1 MQILV
6 KKYIKK
12 ESTSGI
18 LLIFAT
24 IAALLINNSFLSEYY
39 TSILE
44 TQITFKVG
52 HILDIDKPLIL
63 WINDGLMAIF
73 FLLIGLEIKR
83 EVIAGH
89 LSTPSKI
96 ALPAIGALGGM
107 IVPALIYFFFNYG
120 DDFALQGWAIP
131 TATDIAFALGILSLL
146 GKKIPTSLKI
156 FLMALAIFDDLG
168 AILIIA
174 FFYTSELSF
183 HAISLAGICIL
194 LLFMLNRF
202 KVTRMGFYWII
213 GALLWIFVL
222 KSGVHATLAGII
234 VAFCIPL
241 HAIDNERRKLIS
253 PIRSLQHHIHYWVAF
268 YILPIFAFVNAGV
281 DLSEVSI
288 EKISNGTSLG
298 IIFGLFIGKQL
309 GVFLFSFLA
318 IKYNIAKFPRCTT
331 WAQLYGVSV
340 LTGIGFTMSLFI
352 DSLAFENSDVF
363 SHTDKLGIL
372 IGSFISG
379 ILGYLILRFVK
390 AKRRCEI

>member
-1 MQILV
+1 MKILV

-18 LLIFAT
+18 ILIFAT
-24 IAALLINNSFLSEYY
+24 IAALILNNSSFSEYY

-63 WINDGLMAIF
+63 WINDGLMAVF

-96 ALPAIGALGGM
+96 ALPAIAALGGM
-107 IVPALIYFFFNYG
+107 IVPAFIYFIFNYG
-120 DDFALQGWAIP
+120 DDYSLQGWAIP

-146 GKKIPTSLKI
+146 GRRIPVSLKI

-174 FFYTSELSF
+174 FFYTNDLSF

-194 LLFMLNRF
+194 MLFVLNRF
-202 KVTRMGFYWII
+202 KVTRLGFYWIFGI
-213 GALLWIFVL
+213 LLWIFVL

-241 HAIDNERRKLIS
+241 HAVNEKRKLVS
-253 PIRSLQHHIHYWVAF
+253 PAKSLQHHIHYWVAF
-268 YILPIFAFVNAGV
+268 YILPLFAFVNAGV
-281 DLSEVSI
+281 DLSNVSI
-288 EKISNGTSLG
+288 DKMSNPTALG

-309 GVFLFSFLA
+309 GVFVFSYLA
-318 IKYNIAKFPRCTT
+318 IKYNLAKLPKCSTL
-331 WAQLYGVSV
+331 AQLYGVSV

-352 DSLAFENSDVF
+352 DSLAFENSHQF
-363 SHTDKLGIL
+363 FYTDKLGIL
-372 IGSFISG
+372 IGSFLSG
-379 ILGYLILRFVK
+379 VLGYLILRFIK
-390 AKRRCEI
+390 GKRRCSI